1 MKIYVDGEL
10 PRYCKECP
18 FMIDR
23 GELKSSR
30 LCYEKN
36 FVNCDCK
43 LNPNIGYI
51 GITKPHGCPL
61 ATTQSIKQQVREEV
75 VEKIKEKFNDTLKH
89 HFCPN
94 PSSVD
99 FITLCISEVEEF
111 LYQVKGE
118 SNVKD

>member
-1 MKIYVDGEL
+1 MKIYVDKL
-10 PRYCKECP
+10 PKNCKECS

-61 ATTQSIKQQVREEV
+61 ETTQFLKQQVREEV
-75 VEKIKEKFNDTLKH
+75 VEEIRDVAGDYWKECGNVPDSNILTMEDFDEILNTILKK
-89 HFCPN
+89 
-94 PSSVD
+94 
-99 FITLCISEVEEF
+99 
-111 LYQVKGE
+111 YGGE
-118 SNVKD
+118 K

>member
-1 MKIYVDGEL
+1 MKIYIDDEL
-10 PRYCKECP
+10 PKNCKECH
-18 FMIDR
+18 FMVDR

-61 ATTQSIKQQVREEV
+61 ETTQSLKQQVRKEV
-75 VEKIKEKFNDTLKH
+75 VEEIRERLKKAN
-89 HFCPN
+89 FEIMAPIDLYSYTDN
-94 PSSVD
+94 
-99 FITLCISEVEEF
+99 F
-111 LYQVKGE
+111 LYQVEKGE
-118 SNVKD
+118 TK

>member
-10 PRYCKECP
+10 PKYCKECH

-61 ATTQSIKQQVREEV
+61 ETTQSLKQQVRKEV
-75 VEKIKEKFNDTLKH
+75 IEQIKDYMKKH
-89 HFCPN
+89 SHTIP
-94 PSSVD
+94 V
-99 FITLCISEVEEF
+99 ISKNRRVVYNIGLTRF
-111 LYQVKGE
+111 LDKVKGE
-118 SNVKD
+118 NNEIF

>member
-10 PRYCKECP
+10 PNNCKECP

-23 GELKSSR
+23 GECNSSR
-30 LCYEKN
+30 LCFEEN

-61 ATTQSIKQQVREEV
+61 KTTQSIKQQVREEV
-75 VEKIKEKFNDTLKH
+75 VEEIKEKFNTEVRS

-99 FITLCISEVEEF
+99 FITLCISQVEEF
-111 LYQVKGE
+111 LDKVKGE
-118 SNVKD
+118 TK

>member
-1 MKIYVDGEL
+1 MKVYVDEL
-10 PRYCKECP
+10 PKNCKERS

-61 ATTQSIKQQVREEV
+61 KTTQSLKQQVREEV
-75 VEKIKEKFNDTLKH
+75 VEEIINAIDDKFNCLGYVEEKF
-89 HFCPN
+89 
-94 PSSVD
+94 
-99 FITLCISEVEEF
+99 
-111 LYQVKGE
+111 
-118 SNVKD
+118 

>member
-1 MKIYVDGEL
+1 MKIYVDEL
-10 PRYCKECP
+10 PKNCKECP

-51 GITKPHGCPL
+51 GITKPHGCPF
-61 ATTQSIKQQVREEV
+61 ATKQSLKQQVREEV
-75 VEKIKEKFNDTLKH
+75 VDEIFYNLSRIEDTLINCGNGKEDALAY
-89 HFCPN
+89 FCE
-94 PSSVD
+94 
-99 FITLCISEVEEF
+99 ILKK
-111 LYQVKGE
+111 VKG
-118 SNVKD
+118 

>member
-10 PRYCKECP
+10 PKNCKECH

-61 ATTQSIKQQVREEV
+61 ATTQSLKQQVRKEV
-75 VEKIKEKFNDTLKH
+75 CEKIKKHIFN
-89 HFCPN
+89 HF
-94 PSSVD
+94 
-99 FITLCISEVEEF
+99 
-111 LYQVKGE
+111 
-118 SNVKD
+118 NVKNMEEYENLSLIDSLFTADVVIEMLDTILKEYQK

>member
-1 MKIYVDGEL
+1 MTIYVSEM
-10 PRYCKECP
+10 PKNCKECP

-61 ATTQSIKQQVREEV
+61 ETTQSLKQQVREEV
-75 VEKIKEKFNDTLKH
+75 VEEIRERLKKAH
-89 HFCPN
+89 LEIMSPIDLYSYTDN
-94 PSSVD
+94 
-99 FITLCISEVEEF
+99 F
-111 LYQVKGE
+111 LYQVEKGE
-118 SNVKD
+118 TK